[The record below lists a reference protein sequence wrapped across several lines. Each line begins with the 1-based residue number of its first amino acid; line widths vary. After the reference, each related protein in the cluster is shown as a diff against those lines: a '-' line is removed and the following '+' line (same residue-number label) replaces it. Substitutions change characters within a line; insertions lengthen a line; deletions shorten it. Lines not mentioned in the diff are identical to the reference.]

1 LFDIGFVIKISFV
14 KSVVDSAVGI
24 YIPLRFCYG

>member
-1 LFDIGFVIKISFV
+1 VIKISFV